1 MVRNEVKQVIDFAQ
15 DLNAETFDYS
25 RIGFSRFFKTGW
37 FFFLTMWGEAYEV
50 CRNLHK
56 NFFPDGQFEQPVKS
70 LENIDLYL
78 EQHLVIPRITVLAY
92 EETSQI

>member
-1 MVRNEVKQVIDFAQ
+1 MGH
-15 DLNAETFDYS
+15 LCT
-25 RIGFSRFFKTGW
+25 
-37 FFFLTMWGEAYEV
+37 AYDIQALFNV
-50 CRNLHK
+50 GMISQK
-56 NFFPDGQFEQPVKS
+56 KS

>member
-1 MVRNEVKQVIDFAQ
+1 MKIFQ
-15 DLNAETFDYS
+15 DWLVLSVDPF
-25 RIGFSRFFKTGW
+25 
-37 FFFLTMWGEAYEV
+37 TMWGEAFEV

-56 NFFPDGQFEQPVKS
+56 NVFPDGQFEQPVKS